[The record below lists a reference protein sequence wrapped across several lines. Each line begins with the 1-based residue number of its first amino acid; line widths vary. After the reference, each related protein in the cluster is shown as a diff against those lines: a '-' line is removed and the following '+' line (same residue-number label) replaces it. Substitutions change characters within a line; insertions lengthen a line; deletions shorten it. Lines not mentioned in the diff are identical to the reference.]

1 MQNSQLD
8 LLCDLKRPVI
18 ELNQQGFQ
26 NATKSIKCDTHT
38 TADRG
43 NRDMDAREADRK
55 TIIDIVS
62 ETTVALSEIQ
72 GITKSVKCL
81 DIEREAIRRGI
92 SKPTFYRRLME
103 LAKEGILEKDK
114 VSHRDI
120 RYRVNFQRMP
130 EEQARVVLFKRY
142 VLSKLDLIL
151 QQIAQKND
159 EQELIKELAKW
170 IGALSLFSLMKQI
183 QTGLPYTD
191 AVTYYI
197 TEPKGAPRFI
207 RGKIVY
213 SSGVIWQLEKDRGKL
228 EKAMIDEP
236 LGEKFKREVDYF
248 FEVMQTLFP
257 IEFDEFNQGLE
268 TNEMELHLNQQKKQ

>member
-1 MQNSQLD
+1 
-8 LLCDLKRPVI
+8 
-18 ELNQQGFQ
+18 
-26 NATKSIKCDTHT
+26 
-38 TADRG
+38 
-43 NRDMDAREADRK
+43 MDAREADRK

-62 ETTVALSEIQ
+62 EMQTT
-72 GITKSVKCL
+72 THSVKCL
-81 DIEREAIRRGI
+81 DIEREAIKRGI

-103 LAKEGILEKDK
+103 LAKEGILEKGK

-130 EEQARVVLFKRY
+130 EEQAKVVLFKRY
-142 VLSKLDLIL
+142 VLNKLDLIL

-236 LGEKFKREVDYF
+236 LGEGFKTEVDYF
-248 FEVMQTLFP
+248 FEVMQRLFP

>member
-8 LLCDLKRPVI
+8 SLCNLEGPVI
-18 ELNQQGFQ
+18 ELSQQGFQ
-26 NATKSIKCDTHT
+26 NATKSIKCDTHI

-43 NRDMDAREADRK
+43 NQEMDAREADRK
-55 TIIDIVS
+55 TIIDIVYEMS
-62 ETTVALSEIQ
+62 IPNPA
-72 GITKSVKCL
+72 KCL
-81 DIEREAIRRGI
+81 DIEREAIKRGI

-103 LAKEGILEKDK
+103 LAKEGILERDK

-120 RYRVNFQRMP
+120 RYSVKWQHMP
-130 EEQARVVLFKRY
+130 EKQVEVFLFKHY
-142 VLSKLDLIL
+142 VMDKLDVFL
-151 QQIAQKND
+151 QQIAEKND

-170 IGALSLFSLMKQI
+170 IGTLSIFTLMKQI

-197 TEPKGAPRFI
+197 TEPKGAPRFL

-213 SSGVIWQLEKDRGKL
+213 SSGVIWRLEKDLGEL
-228 EKAMIDEP
+228 EKAMTDQP
-236 LGEKFKREVDYF
+236 LGERFKREVAYF

-257 IEFDEFNQGLE
+257 IEVDTFNGMIE
-268 TNEMELHLNQQKKQ
+268 TIQSGSESE